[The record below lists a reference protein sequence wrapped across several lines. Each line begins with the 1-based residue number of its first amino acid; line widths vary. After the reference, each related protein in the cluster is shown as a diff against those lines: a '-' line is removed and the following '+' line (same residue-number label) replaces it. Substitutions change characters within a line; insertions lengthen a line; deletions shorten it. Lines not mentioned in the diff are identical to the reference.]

1 MKKLLCDILEY
12 IVVILLFLALII
24 PHSTDF
30 WLPEG
35 FIR

>member
-1 MKKLLCDILEY
+1 MKKLIYDIVEF
-12 IVVILLFLALII
+12 IVVILLFLALIL

-35 FIR
+35 FIK

>member
-1 MKKLLCDILEY
+1 MKKLISDTMEC